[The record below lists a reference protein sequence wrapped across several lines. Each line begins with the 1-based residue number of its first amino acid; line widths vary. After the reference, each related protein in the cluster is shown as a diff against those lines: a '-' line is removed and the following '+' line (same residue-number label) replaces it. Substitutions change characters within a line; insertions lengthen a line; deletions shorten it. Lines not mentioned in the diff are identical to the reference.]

1 MASPAAA
8 PNPQVEAVLVRTIK
22 VVLALVVLTPL
33 IVMTRVLPPEW
44 LPEVEWLLPNA
55 FFPFVVGKAL
65 YVRFLTLVAVGLW
78 LVVFLRNPSYR
89 APRSAILIAFAVYLL
104 VTLVSSLLGVSP
116 QRSIWS
122 YYERMQGFV
131 SLAHWLAF
139 LWVLVSVYRTRADW
153 RALLNA
159 CLTAAVVVAVLG
171 VGQNSGLRLTPFL
184 QDVDRLDITLGNAT
198 YVGSYML
205 VSALVAVAFLAHSLL
220 GGGDEAPAQPDRAT
234 RTRSGRRGRMRR
246 RASRA
251 EPRQPL
257 SQPVWLA
264 AWLAAVAISLLLM
277 LATGSKLAYA
287 LLLVVLVA
295 FGGSYYFSMAQRES
309 WWRAFWI
316 IGIALFLCVMVLSG
330 TRGAVVGLAGAVAAF
345 AVVYALIGRLNWVRL
360 AAACFAVGALL
371 LGVLLFAA
379 RSTPPVEA
387 LASSSPM
394 VNRLLRIGLEDTSV
408 KGRIAS
414 QSTGLQSVADRPV
427 FGWGPENY
435 SVAYDRHISVE
446 TSTTVRESF
455 DQAHNKLLEELVT
468 RGVVGLLAYLAI
480 WSFVFVAVLR
490 RARRQAAREQVY
502 TLLIGA
508 ALLGYFVQNLF
519 LFDTPGTV
527 VWFMLLLGYAA
538 YLETTRDPVV
548 TGAPSQRA
556 KPPETP
562 ALLARLS
569 GIFQSEVVYRWASAA
584 VALVVIVAIYLL
596 VARPFHSAV
605 LVVEALDPG
614 NPFTWGERLD
624 KFERSFATFPSTA
637 NQPRIAM
644 FNDIARKFGSLPMED
659 VVRTLRVVEEAKQ
672 QAIRGEPEGWRARVA
687 AASVYHLAAQLDARY
702 LEKARE
708 LIEEA
713 RDLSP
718 GRKETMRAEVIQYL
732 NEGDPDGA
740 EAALD
745 RYVAQHEVAERYFAD
760 LMNAIERKTVRAE
773 AVQYLE
779 ECDMEGAEAALDRYV
794 AQDEAAERHFADLR
808 NAIEARRDQ
817 RETVRTEAVQY
828 LDKGDLEGAKVALDQ
843 YVAQYACAERHFADI
858 RQTIEEQRSQ

>member
-1 MASPAAA
+1 MASPPAA

-78 LVVFLRNPSYR
+78 LLVFLRNPSYR

-104 VTLVSSLLGVSP
+104 ATLVSSLLGVSP

-139 LWVLVSVYRTRADW
+139 AWVLVSVYRTRADW

-159 CLTAAVVVAVLG
+159 CLAAAVVVAVLG

-184 QDVDRLDITLGNAT
+184 QEVDRLDITLGNAT

-205 VSALVAVAFLAHSLL
+205 VSTLVAVAFLVHSLL
-220 GGGDEAPAQPDRAT
+220 GGGDEPPAQPEPRA
-234 RTRSGRRGRMRR
+234 RGGRKGRMRK

-251 EPRQPL
+251 DASPRF

-277 LATGSKLAYA
+277 LASGSKLAYT

-295 FGGSYYFSMAQRES
+295 FGGSYYFSMAQRQS

-330 TRGAVVGLAGAVAAF
+330 TRGAVVGMAGAVAAF
-345 AVVYALIGRLNWVRL
+345 AVGYALIGRLNWVRL

-394 VNRLLRIGLEDTSV
+394 VNRLLRIGLEDSSV
-408 KGRIAS
+408 KGRLAS
-414 QSTGLQSVADRPV
+414 QRTGLQSVADRPV

-446 TSTTVRESF
+446 TSNTVRESF

-468 RGVVGLLAYLAI
+468 RGVVGLLAYLTI
-480 WSFVFVAVLR
+480 WAFVFMAVLR

-502 TLLIGA
+502 TMLIGA

-538 YLETTRDPVV
+538 YLETTGEPQV
-548 TGAPSQRA
+548 TGAPPQRG

-569 GIFQSEVVYRWASAA
+569 GTFQSGVVYRWATAT
-584 VALVVIVAIYLL
+584 VALVVIVALYFL

-614 NPFTWGERLD
+614 NPFTWEERLD

-644 FNDIARKFGSLPMED
+644 FNDIARKFGSLPMVD
-659 VVRTLRVVEEAKQ
+659 VARTLSVVEESEQ
-672 QAIRGEPEGWRARVA
+672 QAVRGEPDGWRARVA
-687 AASVYHLAAQLDARY
+687 AASVYHLAAQLDPSY

-713 RDLSP
+713 RELSP

-732 NEGDPDGA
+732 NEGDPEGA
-740 EAALD
+740 EAVLD
-745 RYVAQHEVAERYFAD
+745 RYVGQH
-760 LMNAIERKTVRAE
+760 
-773 AVQYLE
+773 
-779 ECDMEGAEAALDRYV
+779 
-794 AQDEAAERHFADLR
+794 EAAERYFADLR

-817 RETVRTEAVQY
+817 
-828 LDKGDLEGAKVALDQ
+828 
-843 YVAQYACAERHFADI
+843 
-858 RQTIEEQRSQ
+858 

>member
-1 MASPAAA
+1 MASPPAA

-104 VTLVSSLLGVSP
+104 ATLISSMLGVSP

-131 SLAHWLAF
+131 SLAHWMAY

-159 CLTAAVVVAVLG
+159 CLAGAVVVAVLG

-220 GGGDEAPAQPDRAT
+220 GGGDEAPAQPDRST
-234 RTRSGRRGRMRR
+234 RTRVGRRGRMRR
-246 RASRA
+246 RARQA

-257 SQPVWLA
+257 SQSVWLA
-264 AWLAAVAISLLLM
+264 AWLAAAAISLLLM

-295 FGGSYYFSMAQRES
+295 FGGSYYFSMAQRQS
-309 WWRAFWI
+309 WWRAFWT

-330 TRGAVVGLAGAVAAF
+330 TRGAVVGLAGAVGAF

-371 LGVLLFAA
+371 FGVLLFAA

-394 VNRLLRIGLEDTSV
+394 VNRLLRIGLQDTSV

-538 YLETTRDPVV
+538 FLETTREPQI
-548 TGAPSQRA
+548 TGVQTQRA

-569 GIFQSEVVYRWASAA
+569 GIFRSTLVYRWASAAVAPLARLFWMLRSGLASGWASAA
-584 VALVVIVAIYLL
+584 VALVVIVALYLL

-659 VVRTLRVVEEAKQ
+659 VARTLRVVEEANQ

-702 LEKARE
+702 LEGARE

-745 RYVAQHEVAERYFAD
+745 RYVGQHEDAERYFAD
-760 LMNAIERKTVRAE
+760 LRSAIE
-773 AVQYLE
+773 
-779 ECDMEGAEAALDRYV
+779 G
-794 AQDEAAERHFADLR
+794 
-808 NAIEARRDQ
+808 RRDQ
-817 RETVRTEAVQY
+817 
-828 LDKGDLEGAKVALDQ
+828 
-843 YVAQYACAERHFADI
+843 
-858 RQTIEEQRSQ
+858 

>member
-1 MASPAAA
+1 MASPPAA

-22 VVLALVVLTPL
+22 VLLALVVLTPL

-78 LVVFLRNPSYR
+78 LLVFLRNPSYR

-104 VTLVSSLLGVSP
+104 ATLVSSLLGVSP

-139 LWVLVSVYRTRADW
+139 AWVLVSVYRTRADW

-159 CLTAAVVVAVLG
+159 CLAAAVVVAVLG

-184 QDVDRLDITLGNAT
+184 QEVDRLDITLGNAT

-205 VSALVAVAFLAHSLL
+205 VSTLVAVAFLAHSFL
-220 GGGDEAPAQPDRAT
+220 GGGDEPPAQPEPRA
-234 RTRSGRRGRMRR
+234 RGGRKGRMRK

-251 EPRQPL
+251 DASPRF

-277 LATGSKLAYA
+277 LASGSKLAYT

-295 FGGSYYFSMAQRES
+295 FGGSYYFSMAQRQS

-330 TRGAVVGLAGAVAAF
+330 TRGAVVGMAGAVAAF
-345 AVVYALIGRLNWVRL
+345 AVGYALIGRLNWVRL

-394 VNRLLRIGLEDTSV
+394 VNRLLRIGLEDSSV
-408 KGRIAS
+408 KGRLAS
-414 QSTGLQSVADRPV
+414 QRTGLQSVADRPV

-468 RGVVGLLAYLAI
+468 RGVVGLLAYLTI
-480 WSFVFVAVLR
+480 WAFVFMAVLR

-502 TLLIGA
+502 TMLIGA

-538 YLETTRDPVV
+538 YLETTGEPQV
-548 TGAPSQRA
+548 TGAPPQRG

-569 GIFQSEVVYRWASAA
+569 GIFQSGVVYRWATAT
-584 VALVVIVAIYLL
+584 VALVVIVALYFL

-614 NPFTWGERLD
+614 NPFTWEERLD

-644 FNDIARKFGSLPMED
+644 FNDIARKFGSLPMVD
-659 VVRTLRVVEEAKQ
+659 VARTLSVVEESEQ
-672 QAIRGEPEGWRARVA
+672 QAVRGEPDGWRARVA
-687 AASVYHLAAQLDARY
+687 AASVYHLAAQLDPSY

-713 RDLSP
+713 RELSP

-732 NEGDPDGA
+732 NEGDPEGA
-740 EAALD
+740 EAVLD
-745 RYVAQHEVAERYFAD
+745 RYVGQH
-760 LMNAIERKTVRAE
+760 
-773 AVQYLE
+773 
-779 ECDMEGAEAALDRYV
+779 
-794 AQDEAAERHFADLR
+794 EAAERYFADLR

-817 RETVRTEAVQY
+817 
-828 LDKGDLEGAKVALDQ
+828 
-843 YVAQYACAERHFADI
+843 
-858 RQTIEEQRSQ
+858 

>member
-1 MASPAAA
+1 MASPPAA
-8 PNPQVEAVLVRTIK
+8 PNPQVEAILVRTIK

-78 LVVFLRNPSYR
+78 LLVFLRNPSYR

-104 VTLVSSLLGVSP
+104 ATLVSSLLGVSP

-139 LWVLVSVYRTRADW
+139 AWVLVSVYRTRADW

-159 CLTAAVVVAVLG
+159 CLAAAVVVAVLG

-184 QDVDRLDITLGNAT
+184 QEVDRLDITLGNAT

-205 VSALVAVAFLAHSLL
+205 VSALVAVAFLARSLL
-220 GGGDEAPAQPDRAT
+220 GGGDEAPAQPDRST
-234 RTRSGRRGRMRR
+234 RTRVGRRRRMRR
-246 RASRA
+246 RARQA

-277 LATGSKLAYA
+277 LDTGSKLAYA

-295 FGGSYYFSMAQRES
+295 FGGSYYFSMAQRQS

-330 TRGAVVGLAGAVAAF
+330 TRGAVVGLAGAVGAF

-394 VNRLLRIGLEDTSV
+394 VNRLLRIGLQDTSV

-480 WSFVFVAVLR
+480 WAYVFLAVLR

-527 VWFMLLLGYAA
+527 VWSMLLLGYAA

-562 ALLARLS
+562 AMLARFS
-569 GIFQSEVVYRWASAA
+569 QMFQSDVVYRWVSAA
-584 VALVVIVAIYLL
+584 VALIVIVALFLL

-614 NPFTWGERLD
+614 NPFTWEERLD
-624 KFERSFATFPSTA
+624 KFERSFATFPYTA
-637 NQPRIAM
+637 NQPRVAM
-644 FNDIARKFGSLPMED
+644 FNEIARRFGSLTQED
-659 VVRTLRVVEEAKQ
+659 VANTLRLVHEAQQ
-672 QAIRGEPEGWRARVA
+672 QAIRGEPEGWRVRVA
-687 AASVYHLAAQLDARY
+687 AASVYHLVSTIDARY
-702 LEKARE
+702 LAIARE

-745 RYVAQHEVAERYFAD
+745 RYVAQHEDAERYFAD
-760 LMNAIERKTVRAE
+760 LRSAIE
-773 AVQYLE
+773 
-779 ECDMEGAEAALDRYV
+779 G
-794 AQDEAAERHFADLR
+794 
-808 NAIEARRDQ
+808 RRDQ
-817 RETVRTEAVQY
+817 
-828 LDKGDLEGAKVALDQ
+828 
-843 YVAQYACAERHFADI
+843 
-858 RQTIEEQRSQ
+858 